1 MQDEQQIISPFLS
14 GSDSKL
20 YQYKMKLEQVKTEL
34 LKFGLTPNQAKVF
47 IYLGK
52 YGPKTAP
59 EVSKSLEMPRT
70 ETYHLINTLQNKGI
84 VRAEFSLPTKYS
96 ALSIGDTILTLV
108 NSEQEKIRILT
119 NQKQE
124 LAELWNDIPSFIV
137 ETSDTKKENMQMLQ
151 GTPQIHTKIKELI
164 NHTNEELFIFC
175 TEKDLS
181 RFYYADFTELFS
193 NLIADVKII
202 ISPAQIMPQHA
213 KEIDKKKIKIMFN
226 NKNENQCFLIR
237 DSNEV
242 LFFLRNANHPS
253 HNIFA
258 MLADSRSLVDSM
270 HMLFEL
276 CWDKSEPV
284 Y

>member
-34 LKFGLTPNQAKVF
+34 LKFGLTLNQAKVF

-70 ETYHLINTLQNKGI
+70 GTYHLINTLQNRGI
-84 VRAEFSLPTKYS
+84 VKAEFSLPTKYS
-96 ALSIGDTILTLV
+96 ALSIGDTILTLL
-108 NSEQEKIRILT
+108 NSEQEKIRIWT

-124 LAELWNDIPSFIV
+124 LAELWNEIPSFMV

-151 GTPQIHTKIKELI
+151 GTPQIHNKIKELI
-164 NHTNEELFIFC
+164 NHTNEELLIFC

-213 KEIDKKKIKIMFN
+213 KGIDKKKIKIMPD

-258 MLADSRSLVDSM
+258 ICADSRSLVDSM
-270 HMLFEL
+270 HMLFDL

>member
-1 MQDEQQIISPFLS
+1 MQDEQEIISPFLS

-20 YQYKMKLEQVKTEL
+20 YQYKIKLEQVKTEL

-70 ETYHLINTLQNKGI
+70 ETYHIINILQNRGI
-84 VRAEFSLPTKYS
+84 VRAEFSSPTKYS

-108 NSEQEKIRILT
+108 NSEQEKIRIWT

-124 LAELWNDIPSFIV
+124 LAELWNEIPSFIV

-151 GTPQIHTKIKELI
+151 GTPQIHNKIKELI
-164 NHTNEELFIFC
+164 NHTREELLVFC

-181 RFYYADFTELFS
+181 RFYYADFMELFS

-202 ISPAQIMPQHA
+202 VSPAQIIPLHA
-213 KEIDKKKIKIMFN
+213 KEIDKKKIKIMPD

-237 DSNEV
+237 DSDEV
-242 LFFLRNANHPS
+242 IFFLRNANHPS

-258 MLADSRSLVDSM
+258 VWTDSRSLVDSM

-276 CWDKSEPV
+276 CWDKSEHV

>member
-1 MQDEQQIISPFLS
+1 
-14 GSDSKL
+14 
-20 YQYKMKLEQVKTEL
+20 MKLDQVKNAL
-34 LKFGLTPNQAKVF
+34 VKFGLTPNQAKIF

-59 EVSKSLEMPRT
+59 EVARSLEMPRT
-70 ETYHLINTLQNKGI
+70 ETYYVINTMQNRGI
-84 VRAEFSLPTKYS
+84 VKAEISSPTKYS

-108 NSEQEKIRILT
+108 NSEQERIRIWA
-119 NQKQE
+119 NHKQE

-137 ETSDTKKENMQMLQ
+137 ETNDTKKENMQMLQ
-151 GTPQIHTKIKELI
+151 GTPQIHNKIKELI
-164 NHTNEELFIFC
+164 NHTSEELLVFC

-181 RFYYADFTELFS
+181 RFYYADFTESFS

-202 ISPAQIMPQHA
+202 VSPAQIMPQHA
-213 KEIDKKKIKIMFN
+213 KEIDKKKIKIMPE

-253 HNIFA
+253 HNVFA
-258 MLADSRSLVDSM
+258 MWTDSRSLVNSM

-276 CWDKSEPV
+276 CWDRSEPA